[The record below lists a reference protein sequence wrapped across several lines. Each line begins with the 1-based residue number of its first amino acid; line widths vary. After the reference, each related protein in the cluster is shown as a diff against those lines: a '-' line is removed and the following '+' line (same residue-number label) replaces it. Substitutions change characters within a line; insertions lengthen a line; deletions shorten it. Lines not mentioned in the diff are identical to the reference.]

1 MERVKRVATMAL
13 PEYSDLASLSEFK
26 ALPAAEK
33 QKMTAD
39 YWADYEKENPDQKD
53 FVAQQRD
60 VSTKYVDIRDK
71 YRDATPIEKK
81 LLQSQYDDTEFTL
94 LAAEGMKTGKLS
106 AEEFN
111 TELASRKAQRATD
124 QESFNKTVAL
134 FDPKVNEQ
142 MQPAYNSM
150 TRLATEGDVFGNLGV
165 TGKAN
170 DAVSNF
176 LPGGQDQP
184 ISTAKKEYE
193 GLKTRMAD
201 NFGIKPEEV
210 DDMIKH
216 RMDLQE
222 APVSR
227 DATGQVHIKS
237 DLLDQGPEAVTKAIA
252 ESQLPDAV
260 KATYTPE
267 KVKERLD
274 TFKQAVVERVKKN
287 SPDLYKWMDL
297 GANYEQPLDENTPD
311 PSSLVDQDYAKVR
324 KHLNDSKTKQ
334 LSEGLLGGLE
344 GLAEKGER
352 ATGALHEGFSLTTWL
367 PEGTLG
373 PKYVSPLTERAAYVA
388 GRVKM
393 RSDLTNLSH
402 DILKDKVEIFGTDA
416 ATIGQGIYSGIES
429 AGLMSAT
436 AGLGELV
443 MPASKLAGLAGKTK
457 WLAEGVKAAA
467 DIAPMATI
475 YGVDDGSQVYEQ
487 AKKAGKSESESLLL
501 GAKSAAAETGIT
513 MLASMSH
520 LSGTEGTLAALA
532 SREVREKVKRT
543 MLQSAAKFGGN
554 VALGVTGEELEEGLI
569 AFTKELTV
577 QSKLNPQ
584 WTSNDMDKAIRDTAV
599 ATLFASGPLSALHA
613 TQEAISNT
621 YDQTTDELKSRA
633 DALAVEAA
641 TQENLPET
649 QDAGGPVEAPSDAGV
664 APAVQMS
671 RSELEAAVIERRAE
685 LTDSEEDQVERA
697 ELERP
702 LEEVAA
708 ERGVELTEE
717 NEQNQEIPEETPL
730 PLPLPLPPL
739 PTDAEV
745 PANLEPVSGDQEAVA
760 PAEAE
765 VQGEVAT
772 VIPEDNGVPQARA
785 VVSNFLTPEAKALP
799 PEDFQQQKTASPEQ
813 VTLQNSVA
821 KMYDELPEDD
831 SSNPEVVQAYE
842 NLATEVLEQHKAM
855 LDSGLK
861 IELVSESPYKSSKEM
876 VEDVKQGRLKIQ
888 RTDPQTYGESPDVF
902 NAGKHPMLR
911 DSGLRDAN
919 GQTLLVNDIFRGVH
933 DYIAHAAFGS
943 TFGPLGEEAAWK
955 AHLSTIKDPLARRAL
970 TTETRGQNSWVNYRD
985 EMLRDGVPIKKGELG
1000 YVAPQDRPFANQ
1012 KFALLPEEALREAPR
1027 QKEQPTENTQPQVP
1041 AAKATP
1047 ETIVEE
1053 KKSLLSSRLFSAV
1066 AINQLTS
1073 ELKNVSVS
1081 ITSTVTETGAK
1092 ATYTQPASEVIKEF
1106 KKEKSGYEALL
1117 ACLDS

>member
-1 MERVKRVATMAL
+1 MAL
-13 PEYSDLASLSEFK
+13 PEYSDLAALPEFK
-26 ALPAAEK
+26 ALPVAEK
-33 QKMTAD
+33 QKMTSD

-81 LLQSQYDDTEFTL
+81 LLQPQYDDTEFTL

-124 QESFNKTVAL
+124 QESFNKTVSL

-165 TGKAN
+165 TGKVN

-184 ISTAKKEYE
+184 VSTAKKEYE

-237 DLLDQGPEAVTKAIA
+237 DLLDQGPEAVTKAIG
-252 ESQLPDAV
+252 ESQLPDSI

-274 TFKQAVVERVKKN
+274 TFKQAVVERVKTT
-287 SPDLYKWMDL
+287 SPDLYKWMGL
-297 GANYEQPLDENTPD
+297 GANYKQSLDENMPN
-311 PSSLVDQDYAKVR
+311 PGSLIDQDYAKVR

-352 ATGALHEGFSLTTWL
+352 AAGALHEGFSLTTWL

-373 PKYVSPLTERAAYVA
+373 PKYVSPLTERASYVA

-416 ATIGQGIYSGIES
+416 ATIGQGIYSGVES
-429 AGLMSAT
+429 AGLMYAT

-443 MPASKLAGLAGKTK
+443 MPTSKLAGMAGKTK

-467 DIAPMATI
+467 EIAPMATI
-475 YGVDDGSQVYEQ
+475 YGVDDGTQVYEQ
-487 AKKAGKSESESLLL
+487 ARKAGKSETESLFL
-501 GAKSAAAETGIT
+501 GAKSAVAETGIT
-513 MLASMSH
+513 MLASMAH
-520 LSGTEGTLAALA
+520 LSGTESSLAAFA

-543 MLQSAAKFGGN
+543 MLQSAAKFGGT
-554 VALGVTGEELEEGLI
+554 VSLGVTGEQLEENLI
-569 AFTKELTV
+569 TFTKELTV

-599 ATLFASGPLSALHA
+599 ATLFASGPLSTLEA
-613 TQEAISNT
+613 TQEVISNT
-621 YDQTTDELKSRA
+621 YNQTTDEL
-633 DALAVEAA
+633 EATANKISIQNA

-649 QDAGGPVEAPSDAGV
+649 QDEGGTVAPPSDAGMV
-664 APAVQMS
+664 PAVQMS
-671 RSELEAAVIERRAE
+671 RSELEAAVLERRAE
-685 LTDSEEDQVERA
+685 LTDSEEDQAEVA

-702 LEEVAA
+702 LEEIAA
-708 ERGVELTEE
+708 ERNVELTEE
-717 NEQNQEIPEETPL
+717 PIQWAKPTEEELARAAALDAQHAEAANAPTTAKLEDFADPDTFYRVVVGDAAFQDIIDSGEVRTNSGSKPGETMAEKLAARPTLFPSFSRGKASMSYAQANPNNYIITSTDPSIQPSTSGRHGKGTTMFPTDSEGNHLPNLSGSKVNVYKHTGDGNYELVYSNGKVITKNEQNQTIPE
-730 PLPLPLPPL
+730 
-739 PTDAEV
+739 V
-745 PANLEPVSGDQEAVA
+745 IA

-765 VQGEVAT
+765 VQGEVAPA
-772 VIPEDNGVPQARA
+772 IPEA
-785 VVSNFLTPEAKALP
+785 TALP
-799 PEDFQQQKTASPEQ
+799 PENFQQQ
-813 VTLQNSVA
+813 
-821 KMYDELPEDD
+821 
-831 SSNPEVVQAYE
+831 
-842 NLATEVLEQHKAM
+842 
-855 LDSGLK
+855 
-861 IELVSESPYKSSKEM
+861 
-876 VEDVKQGRLKIQ
+876 
-888 RTDPQTYGESPDVF
+888 
-902 NAGKHPMLR
+902 
-911 DSGLRDAN
+911 
-919 GQTLLVNDIFRGVH
+919 
-933 DYIAHAAFGS
+933 
-943 TFGPLGEEAAWK
+943 
-955 AHLSTIKDPLARRAL
+955 
-970 TTETRGQNSWVNYRD
+970 
-985 EMLRDGVPIKKGELG
+985 
-1000 YVAPQDRPFANQ
+1000 
-1012 KFALLPEEALREAPR
+1012 
-1027 QKEQPTENTQPQVP
+1027 NTQPQVP

-1053 KKSLLSSRLFSAV
+1053 KKSLLSSRSFSAV
-1066 AINQLTS
+1066 AINQMTA